1 MAQKIL
7 IVDDN
12 ALTRGALVKLLADA
26 GFETMTA
33 TTVPEAMRALA
44 TTPPNLLITEIR
56 LDSYNGL
63 HLIAMAPKPIP
74 AIVITGYPDRAVEAD
89 ARRLGAEYLAKPVSP
104 GELYA
109 TVQRSLSNAARGVFM
124 PPRADPRTDVAPN
137 TMVLVNDEPACLLDV
152 SAGGARI
159 EIQCPPGATV
169 RSPLAFRIEELDVA
183 LPLEIMWKRR
193 TSANTWVCGVAV
205 AEDLRPEWQTFLNA
219 VLKPVSAPTA

>member
-1 MAQKIL
+1 MAHKIL

-12 ALTRGALVKLLADA
+12 PATRGELAKLLADA

-33 TTVPEAMRALA
+33 ATVPEAMRTLS

-74 AIVITGYPDRAVEAD
+74 AIVITGYADRAVEAD
-89 ARRLGAEYLAKPVSP
+89 ARRLGAEYLSKPVTP

-109 TVQRSLSNAARGVFM
+109 AVQKALSNASRGVFM
-124 PPRADPRTDVAPN
+124 PPRADPRTDVAPD
-137 TMVLVNDEPACLLDV
+137 TMVIVNDAPACLLDV

-159 EIQCPPGATV
+159 ELQCAPGATIQ
-169 RSPLAFRIEELDVA
+169 SPLAFRLEALDVA

-205 AEDLRPEWQTFLNA
+205 AEDLRSEWQAFVDTL
-219 VLKPVSAPTA
+219 LKPAGV

>member
-12 ALTRGALVKLLADA
+12 SSTRGELAKLLADA
-26 GFETMTA
+26 GFETTTA
-33 TTVPEAMRALA
+33 ATVPEAMRALA
-44 TTPPNLLITEIR
+44 TASPNLLITEIR

-74 AIVITGYPDRAVEAD
+74 AIVITGFPDRGVEAD

-109 TVQRSLSNAARGVFM
+109 TVQRTLSNAASRGVFM
-124 PPRADPRTDVAPN
+124 PPRADPRTDCAPN
-137 TMVLVNDEPACLLDV
+137 TKVIVNDSPACLLDV

-159 EIQCPPGATV
+159 EIQCAPGATV
-169 RSPLAFRIEELDVA
+169 QSPLAFRLEELDVA
-183 LPLEIMWKRR
+183 LPLEVMWKRR

-205 AEDLRPEWQTFLNA
+205 AEDLRPEWQSFLNV
-219 VLKPVSAPTA
+219 VLKAVSA